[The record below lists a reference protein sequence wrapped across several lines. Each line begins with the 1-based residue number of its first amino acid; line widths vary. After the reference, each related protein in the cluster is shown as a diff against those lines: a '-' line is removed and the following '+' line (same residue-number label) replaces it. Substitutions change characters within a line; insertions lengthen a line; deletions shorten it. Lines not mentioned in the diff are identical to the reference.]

1 MEETWRAHYKGVDAE
16 LAKYKRAVELPT
28 VRAALCLLPREDS
41 GADVDGDERTADA
54 ADVGNAAVELVRD
67 QLRNAVDAIEDAAR
81 ACAMMTASSS
91 GGSTPSAPSAGEDER
106 TTPGPG
112 GRENLFGR
120 TTAALVPVKN
130 AVAELFRALHALA
143 ATARRVG
150 VEDRG
155 AEVGTPTSESKRSPL
170 AKVKTWWKE
179 RISPGF
185 GHSGSPSPNR

>member
-1 MEETWRAHYKGVDAE
+1 MSGESTKDPRIHKQLKRAHSAAGSEGPEGVS
-16 LAKYKRAVELPT
+16 LSP
-28 VRAALCLLPREDS
+28 
-41 GADVDGDERTADA
+41 
-54 ADVGNAAVELVRD
+54 
-67 QLRNAVDAIEDAAR
+67 
-81 ACAMMTASSS
+81 
-91 GGSTPSAPSAGEDER
+91 
-106 TTPGPG
+106 
-112 GRENLFGR
+112 
-120 TTAALVPVKN
+120 AALVPVKN

>member
-1 MEETWRAHYKGVDAE
+1 MV
-16 LAKYKRAVELPT
+16 
-28 VRAALCLLPREDS
+28 
-41 GADVDGDERTADA
+41 DA
-54 ADVGNAAVELVRD
+54 ADVADAAVELVRD

-81 ACAMMTASSS
+81 ACALMTASSS
-91 GGSTPSAPSAGEDER
+91 GGSTPSTPSGGRAGEDER
-106 TTPGPG
+106 TTPGH
-112 GRENLFGR
+112 GRGNLFGR
-120 TTAALVPVKN
+120 TAAALVPVKN

-150 VEDRG
+150 GEGVRC

-185 GHSGSPSPNR
+185 SHSGSPSPNR